1 MKKTIVIMSAVVVAL
16 SCTCLY
22 LYGQLQ
28 EANQLVENTNKLT
41 DEDYNEYII
50 ASGEWISMSD
60 YEDLLQELSVANDL
74 IFYVEE
80 VLDDPYIED
89 YLESDERKA
98 WANYH

>member
-1 MKKTIVIMSAVVVAL
+1 MKKTIVIMCAAIAAL
-16 SCTCLY
+16 SCTCLH

-28 EANQLVENTNKLT
+28 NAHQLVENTNKLK
-41 DEDYNEYII
+41 DEDYNEYIVS
-50 ASGEWISMSD
+50 SGEWVSMSD

>member
-1 MKKTIVIMSAVVVAL
+1 MKKTIVIMCAAIAAL
-16 SCTCLY
+16 SCTCLH

-28 EANQLVENTNKLT
+28 KTHQLVENTNKLK
-41 DEDYNEYII
+41 DEDYNEYIVS
-50 ASGEWISMSD
+50 SGEWVSMSD

-89 YLESDERKA
+89 YLESEERKE
-98 WANYH
+98 WAKYH

>member
-1 MKKTIVIMSAVVVAL
+1 
-16 SCTCLY
+16 
-22 LYGQLQ
+22 
-28 EANQLVENTNKLT
+28 VENTNKLK
-41 DEDYNEYII
+41 DEDYNEYIVS
-50 ASGEWISMSD
+50 SGEWVSMSD